1 VRLVEQPEF
10 GSTGDESGQGGATP
24 LTSRQF
30 RHPHIGQ
37 SAVESHASHRVA
49 SFVSRGARQPAPEFD
64 VLGHGEI
71 VIQTVGVA
79 DEPDVGPHPITIG
92 CQINTTHDRRTA
104 FERKESGAQ
113 SEQTRLPRTIGT
125 TQQHDLAALDAQRDA
140 GQRGER
146 TDQRHRFDEV
156 HHRCVGRRIRS
167 GCGGRLLTGHTTR
180 TLSARSSPEPDRY
193 RRSPV
198 ITPDHRGATPRRHE
212 TPRDWYWFLGRLGQ
226 ILIVTGVLLFLF
238 VGYQLWGTGIEESQ
252 AQSRLRDRFEEATK
266 IDPIS
271 DPSSTPTSSSND
283 IVSVE
288 EGDPVAIIRIPDIGV
303 EKYVVEGVEPDDL
316 KKGPGH
322 YPHSVQPGRLGNFAV
337 AGHRTTY
344 GEPFRNL
351 DELVVGDDIE
361 VIDARGREFVYVVT
375 SISIVQP
382 SDSWVVATSD
392 PTVAVLTLTTCH
404 PEFSA
409 KQRLVVSARL
419 DEQRTPSVEDDS
431 FVIGSQSVPP
441 TSVAPTTTAPSE
453 ASSDIVDDS
462 SVIPTIETF
471 DAGWFSDSSAWI
483 DLAPWLVLE
492 IGLVVALARFARPFP
507 RRRRVAVGVVGL
519 IPGLVVL
526 YFVFQNV
533 SRLLPPNL

>member
-1 VRLVEQPEF
+1 M
-10 GSTGDESGQGGATP
+10 
-24 LTSRQF
+24 
-30 RHPHIGQ
+30 
-37 SAVESHASHRVA
+37 
-49 SFVSRGARQPAPEFD
+49 
-64 VLGHGEI
+64 
-71 VIQTVGVA
+71 
-79 DEPDVGPHPITIG
+79 
-92 CQINTTHDRRTA
+92 
-104 FERKESGAQ
+104 
-113 SEQTRLPRTIGT
+113 
-125 TQQHDLAALDAQRDA
+125 
-140 GQRGER
+140 
-146 TDQRHRFDEV
+146 
-156 HHRCVGRRIRS
+156 
-167 GCGGRLLTGHTTR
+167 
-180 TLSARSSPEPDRY
+180 
-193 RRSPV
+193 
-198 ITPDHRGATPRRHE
+198 ITPDHRGATPRRRE

-226 ILIVTGVLLFLF
+226 TLIVAGAILFLF

-252 AQSRLRDRFEEATK
+252 AQGRLQDRFEEVLKT
-266 IDPIS
+266 DPTS
-271 DPSSTPTSSSND
+271 DPTSTGIPTANGVVAVD
-283 IVSVE
+283 
-288 EGDPVAIIRIPDIGV
+288 EGDPIAIIRIPDIGV

-351 DELVVGDDIE
+351 DKLAVGDDIE

-375 SISIVQP
+375 AISIVQP
-382 SDSWVVATSD
+382 SDSWVVSTSD
-392 PTVAVLTLTTCH
+392 PTIAVLTLTTCH

-419 DEQRTPSVEDDS
+419 DEQRTPSVDDDS
-431 FVIGSQSVPP
+431 FVVGSG
-441 TSVAPTTTAPSE
+441 SVAPTPVDTTPTTPNE
-453 ASSDIVDDS
+453 TEGNIVDDS

-492 IGLVVALARFARPFP
+492 IGLAMFVTRVTRRFP
-507 RRRRVAVGVVGL
+507 RRRRVAIGAVGL